1 MEIKKERRR
10 GTAYVWWLLERF
22 HSRERNSE
30 SIMTLDDKDTLV
42 FAAAAYGQF
51 DTYHY
56 RTGRSIVL
64 MQDHPQD
71 PTGEKLT
78 FSVNGTQQLLIQI
91 QCPIVFIVIINR
103 RSSTEHV
110 AVCDV
115 VACGEARM
123 RPCFFLAWLIAE
135 WIFPESRQP
144 SLADTGNGYF
154 QDIELTIGDG
164 NRERF

>member
-1 MEIKKERRR
+1 
-10 GTAYVWWLLERF
+10 
-22 HSRERNSE
+22 
-30 SIMTLDDKDTLV
+30 MTLDDKDALV
-42 FAAAAYGQF
+42 FMIAAYSKF
-51 DTYHY
+51 NAYHY
-56 RTGRSIVL
+56 RTGKFMLLI
-64 MQDHPQD
+64 QCDTQN

-78 FSVNGTQQLLIQI
+78 FSVYDTQQLLIQI
-91 QCPIVFIVIINR
+91 RCPIVFIVIINR

-115 VACGEARM
+115 VVCGEARM

-144 SLADTGNGYF
+144 SLADTCNGYF